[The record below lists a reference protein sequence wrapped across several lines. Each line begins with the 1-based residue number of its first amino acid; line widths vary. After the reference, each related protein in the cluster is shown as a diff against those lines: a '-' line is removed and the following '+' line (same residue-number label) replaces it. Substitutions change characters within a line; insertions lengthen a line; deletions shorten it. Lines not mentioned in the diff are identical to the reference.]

1 MRLVIIGVL
10 AVPGKAHLHQA
21 HLEPCACDSSLTP
34 AEHTPLLRDQLDM
47 SSRFKRSQM
56 SLAFVAALAS
66 PTLLAD
72 VLERDRDEVPV
83 QATDLPVDG
92 TKQALELEETRVLGT
107 AAQELKQ
114 APGVSIIT
122 AEDIKKRP
130 PANDLSEIM
139 RREPGVNLTGNSTS
153 GSRGNNRQID
163 LRGMG
168 PENTLILIDGKPSS
182 SRNAVRYGWSGDRDT
197 RGETNWVPAEEVE
210 RIEILRGPA
219 AARYGSGAMGG
230 VVNIITKRP
239 TDKLKGS
246 LTAYYL
252 APEDDAEGISKR
264 TNFNLSGP
272 ITDDLVFR
280 VYGGMNKTDAD
291 DAAINTAEQAS
302 RDSVVAGREGVR
314 NKDING
320 LLSWQFT
327 PEQSLDLE
335 ASYSRQGN
343 IFAGDTMLNSGGDYV
358 NSLTGKETSILQRST
373 FSATHNGSFDWGSTK
388 ASLTHDLTRNARLNE
403 GLAGYGEGAPSES
416 AGTFESRLRNTRAT
430 GEVNV
435 PLSVL
440 TEQVLTVGGEYL
452 YESLNDPGS
461 LRPQSWDPGSD
472 GTPGIAGQDRTQT
485 KTTANSYAFYVEDNI
500 EAGAKTII
508 TPGVRFDHHSEFGGN
523 WSPSLNASHQ
533 LTEELS
539 IKGGIARAYKTPNLY
554 QSNPNYLL
562 YSRGGGCSSVEVN
575 IGGCYLVGNPGL
587 KPEISVNKEIGLAF
601 DKGTWRTSGTYFRN
615 DYQNKINASNE
626 AAYRLPNGRRVYQ
639 WDNSGKAIVQGIE
652 GNLFV
657 NLRDDLDWN
666 TNLTYMIES
675 KDKETGD
682 PLSIIPK
689 YTVNTTLDWYATE
702 KLSFQ
707 VSGTYYGKQ
716 EAPKRNNRAN
726 EELNKSVQQPI
737 DPYGLVGLSG
747 GYEFNKNLSVRLGIN
762 NLFDKQLY
770 RKGNSDEAGAQT
782 YNEPGRAYFASV
794 TTSF

>member
-1 MRLVIIGVL
+1 
-10 AVPGKAHLHQA
+10 
-21 HLEPCACDSSLTP
+21 
-34 AEHTPLLRDQLDM
+34 M

-533 LTEELS
+533 LTDELS

-562 YSRGGGCSSVEVN
+562 YSRGAGCSSVEVN

>member
-562 YSRGGGCSSVEVN
+562 YSRGAGCSSVEVN

-657 NLRDDLDWN
+657 NLREDLDWN

>member
-1 MRLVIIGVL
+1 
-10 AVPGKAHLHQA
+10 
-21 HLEPCACDSSLTP
+21 
-34 AEHTPLLRDQLDM
+34 M

-533 LTEELS
+533 LTDELS

-562 YSRGGGCSSVEVN
+562 YSRGAGCSSVEVN

-657 NLRDDLDWN
+657 NLREDLDWN

>member
-1 MRLVIIGVL
+1 
-10 AVPGKAHLHQA
+10 
-21 HLEPCACDSSLTP
+21 
-34 AEHTPLLRDQLDM
+34 M
-47 SSRFKRSQM
+47 SSRFKRSQI
-56 SLAFVAALAS
+56 SLAFIAALAS

-72 VLERDRDEVPV
+72 TLERERDEVPV
-83 QATDLPVDG
+83 QGADLPVDG
-92 TKQALELEETRVLGT
+92 TSQALELEETRVLGT

-239 TDKLKGS
+239 SDTLKGS

-264 TNFNLSGP
+264 INFNLSGP

-280 VYGGMNKTDAD
+280 VYGGANKTDAD
-291 DAAINTAEQAS
+291 DAGINTAEQAS
-302 RDSVVAGREGVR
+302 PDSVVAGREGVR

-343 IFAGDTMLNSGGDYV
+343 IFAGDTMLNSGGDFV
-358 NSLTGKETSILQRST
+358 NSLTGKETSVLQRST

-388 ASLTHDLTRNARLNE
+388 ASLSHDLTRNGRLNE
-403 GLAGYGEGAPSES
+403 GLAGYGEGAPSQS
-416 AGTFESRLRNTRAT
+416 AGRFESRLRNTRAT
-430 GEVNV
+430 GEVNL
-435 PLSVL
+435 PLNAW
-440 TEQVLTVGGEYL
+440 TEQVLTLGGEYL

-472 GTPGIAGQDRTQT
+472 GTPGIPGQDRTQT
-485 KTTANSYAFYVEDNI
+485 KSTANSYAFYVEDNI

-508 TPGVRFDHHSEFGGN
+508 TPGVRFDHHNAFGGN

-533 LTEELS
+533 ITDELS
-539 IKGGIARAYKTPNLY
+539 VKGGIARAYKTPNLY

-562 YSRGGGCSSVEVN
+562 YSRGAGCSSVEVN
-575 IGGCYLVGNPGL
+575 IGGCYLVGNPDL

-657 NLRDDLDWN
+657 TLRDDLDWN

-726 EELNKSVQQPI
+726 EELDKSVQQSV

-782 YNEPGRAYFASV
+782 YNEAGRAYFASV

>member
-1 MRLVIIGVL
+1 
-10 AVPGKAHLHQA
+10 
-21 HLEPCACDSSLTP
+21 
-34 AEHTPLLRDQLDM
+34 M
-47 SSRFKRSQM
+47 SSRFKRSHF
-56 SLAFVAALAS
+56 SLAIVAALAS

-72 VLERDRDEVPV
+72 VLERDRDEVPIE
-83 QATDLPVDG
+83 AGDLPVDG
-92 TKQALELEETRVLGT
+92 TKQALQLEETRVLGT

-130 PANDLSEIM
+130 PANDLSDII
-139 RREPGVNLTGNSTS
+139 RREPGVNLTGNSSS

-182 SRNAVRYGWSGDRDT
+182 SRNAQRYGWSGDRDT

-239 TDKLKGS
+239 SSKLSGS

-252 APEDDAEGISKR
+252 SPEDDAEGISKR

-280 VYGGMNKTDAD
+280 VYGGVNKTDAD
-291 DAAINTAEQAS
+291 DPGINTAAQAS
-302 RDSVVAGREGVR
+302 PDSVVAGREGVR
-314 NKDING
+314 NKDVNG

-343 IFAGDTMLNSGGDYV
+343 IFAGDTMLNSGGDFV
-358 NSLTGKETSILQRST
+358 NSLTGKETSVLQRSA
-373 FSATHNGSFDWGSTK
+373 FSATHNGSFDWGSTT

-403 GLAGYGEGAPSES
+403 GLAGYGEGAPSQS
-416 AGTFESRLRNTRAT
+416 AGRFESRLRNTRAT
-430 GEVNV
+430 GEVNL
-435 PLSVL
+435 PL
-440 TEQVLTVGGEYL
+440 TMGTAQVLTLGGEYL

-461 LRPQSWDPGSD
+461 LRPQSWDPGANGD
-472 GTPGIAGQDRTQT
+472 AAIPGQDRTQT

-500 EAGAKTII
+500 EVGAKTII
-508 TPGVRFDHHSEFGGN
+508 TPGVRFDHHNEFGGN

-533 LTEELS
+533 ITDELS

-562 YSRGGGCSSVEVN
+562 YSRGNGCSVVEAN
-575 IGGCYLVGNPGL
+575 IGGCYLVGNPDL

-601 DKGTWRTSGTYFRN
+601 DKGTWRTSATYFRN

-626 AAYRLPNGRRVYQ
+626 SAFRLPNGRRVLQ
-639 WDNSGKAIVQGIE
+639 WENSGKAIVQGVE

-657 NLRDDLDWN
+657 NLREDLDWN

-689 YTVNTTLDWYATE
+689 YTLNTTLDWYATE
-702 KLSFQ
+702 ALSFQ

-726 EELNKSVQQPI
+726 EELDKSVQQPV
-737 DPYGLVGLSG
+737 DPYGLVGLSS
-747 GYEFNKNLSVRLGIN
+747 GYEFNKNFSVRVGIN

-770 RKGNSDEAGAQT
+770 RKGNADEAGAQT
-782 YNEPGRAYFASV
+782 YNEAGRAYFASV
-794 TTSF
+794 TSSF

>member
-1 MRLVIIGVL
+1 M
-10 AVPGKAHLHQA
+10 
-21 HLEPCACDSSLTP
+21 
-34 AEHTPLLRDQLDM
+34 
-47 SSRFKRSQM
+47 
-56 SLAFVAALAS
+56 
-66 PTLLAD
+66 
-72 VLERDRDEVPV
+72 
-83 QATDLPVDG
+83 
-92 TKQALELEETRVLGT
+92 
-107 AAQELKQ
+107 
-114 APGVSIIT
+114 
-122 AEDIKKRP
+122 
-130 PANDLSEIM
+130 
-139 RREPGVNLTGNSTS
+139 
-153 GSRGNNRQID
+153 
-163 LRGMG
+163 
-168 PENTLILIDGKPSS
+168 
-182 SRNAVRYGWSGDRDT
+182 
-197 RGETNWVPAEEVE
+197 
-210 RIEILRGPA
+210 
-219 AARYGSGAMGG
+219 
-230 VVNIITKRP
+230 
-239 TDKLKGS
+239 
-246 LTAYYL
+246 
-252 APEDDAEGISKR
+252 
-264 TNFNLSGP
+264 
-272 ITDDLVFR
+272 
-280 VYGGMNKTDAD
+280 
-291 DAAINTAEQAS
+291 
-302 RDSVVAGREGVR
+302 
-314 NKDING
+314 
-320 LLSWQFT
+320 
-327 PEQSLDLE
+327 
-335 ASYSRQGN
+335 
-343 IFAGDTMLNSGGDYV
+343 
-358 NSLTGKETSILQRST
+358 
-373 FSATHNGSFDWGSTK
+373 
-388 ASLTHDLTRNARLNE
+388 TRNARLNE

-562 YSRGGGCSSVEVN
+562 YSRGAGCSSVEVN

-666 TNLTYMIES
+666 TNLTYIIES

>member
-1 MRLVIIGVL
+1 
-10 AVPGKAHLHQA
+10 
-21 HLEPCACDSSLTP
+21 
-34 AEHTPLLRDQLDM
+34 M

-562 YSRGGGCSSVEVN
+562 YSRGAGCSSVEVN
-575 IGGCYLVGNPGL
+575 IGGCYLVGNPDL

>member
-1 MRLVIIGVL
+1 MILVIIGVL

-533 LTEELS
+533 LTDELS

-562 YSRGGGCSSVEVN
+562 YSRGAGCSSVEVN

>member
-1 MRLVIIGVL
+1 MRLVIIGAL

-562 YSRGGGCSSVEVN
+562 YSRGAGCSSVEVN

-657 NLRDDLDWN
+657 NLREDLDWN

>member
-272 ITDDLVFR
+272 ITDNLVFR

-533 LTEELS
+533 LTDELS

-562 YSRGGGCSSVEVN
+562 YSRGAGCSSVEVN

>member
-1 MRLVIIGVL
+1 
-10 AVPGKAHLHQA
+10 
-21 HLEPCACDSSLTP
+21 
-34 AEHTPLLRDQLDM
+34 M

-562 YSRGGGCSSVEVN
+562 YSRGAGCSSVEVN

>member
-1 MRLVIIGVL
+1 
-10 AVPGKAHLHQA
+10 
-21 HLEPCACDSSLTP
+21 
-34 AEHTPLLRDQLDM
+34 M

-416 AGTFESRLRNTRAT
+416 AGKFESRLRNTRAT
-430 GEVNV
+430 AEVNV

-472 GTPGIAGQDRTQT
+472 GTPGISGQDRTQT

-533 LTEELS
+533 LTDELS

-562 YSRGGGCSSVEVN
+562 YSRGAGCSSVEVN

>member
-1 MRLVIIGVL
+1 
-10 AVPGKAHLHQA
+10 
-21 HLEPCACDSSLTP
+21 
-34 AEHTPLLRDQLDM
+34 M

-197 RGETNWVPAEEVE
+197 RGETNWVPADEVE

-533 LTEELS
+533 LTDELS

-562 YSRGGGCSSVEVN
+562 YSRGAGCSSVEVN

>member
-533 LTEELS
+533 LTDELS

-562 YSRGGGCSSVEVN
+562 YSRGAGCSSVEVN

-657 NLRDDLDWN
+657 NLREDLDWN

>member
-1 MRLVIIGVL
+1 
-10 AVPGKAHLHQA
+10 
-21 HLEPCACDSSLTP
+21 
-34 AEHTPLLRDQLDM
+34 M
-47 SSRFKRSQM
+47 SSRFKRSQI
-56 SLAFVAALAS
+56 SLAFIAALAS

-72 VLERDRDEVPV
+72 ALERERDEVPV
-83 QATDLPVDG
+83 QGTDLPVDG
-92 TKQALELEETRVLGT
+92 TQQALELEETRVLGT

-239 TDKLKGS
+239 TDTLKGS

-280 VYGGMNKTDAD
+280 VYGGANKTDAD
-291 DAAINTAEQAS
+291 DAGINTAAQAS
-302 RDSVVAGREGVR
+302 PDSVVAGREGVR

-343 IFAGDTMLNSGGDYV
+343 IFAGDTMLNSGGDFV
-358 NSLTGKETSILQRST
+358 NSLTGKETSVLQRST
-373 FSATHNGSFDWGSTK
+373 FSATHNGSFDWGSTQ
-388 ASLTHDLTRNARLNE
+388 ASLSHDLTRNARLNE

-416 AGTFESRLRNTRAT
+416 AGRFESRLRNTRAT
-430 GEVNV
+430 GEVNL
-435 PLSVL
+435 PLSAF
-440 TEQVLTVGGEYL
+440 TEQVLTLGGEYL

-461 LRPQSWDPGSD
+461 LRPQSWDPGAD

-485 KTTANSYAFYVEDNI
+485 KSTANSYAFSWKTTSK
-500 EAGAKTII
+500 AGAKTII
-508 TPGVRFDHHSEFGGN
+508 TPGLRYDHHDEFGGN

-533 LTEELS
+533 ITDELS
-539 IKGGIARAYKTPNLY
+539 LKGGIARAYKTPNLY

-562 YSRGGGCSSVEVN
+562 YSRGNGCSSVEAN
-575 IGGCYLVGNPGL
+575 IGGCYLVGNPDL

-601 DKGTWRTSGTYFRN
+601 DKGTWRTSATYFRN

-626 AAYRLPNGRRVYQ
+626 AAYRCPTADVFTNGITAA
-639 WDNSGKAIVQGIE
+639 AIVQGIE

-657 NLRDDLDWN
+657 TLRDDLDWN

-726 EELNKSVQQPI
+726 EELDKSVQQSV

-782 YNEPGRAYFASV
+782 YNEAGRAYFASV

>member
-1 MRLVIIGVL
+1 MRLVIIGAL

-562 YSRGGGCSSVEVN
+562 YSRGAGCSSVEVN

>member
-1 MRLVIIGVL
+1 
-10 AVPGKAHLHQA
+10 
-21 HLEPCACDSSLTP
+21 
-34 AEHTPLLRDQLDM
+34 M

-562 YSRGGGCSSVEVN
+562 YSRGAGCSSVEVN

-657 NLRDDLDWN
+657 NLREDLDWN

>member
-1 MRLVIIGVL
+1 
-10 AVPGKAHLHQA
+10 
-21 HLEPCACDSSLTP
+21 
-34 AEHTPLLRDQLDM
+34 M

-533 LTEELS
+533 LTDELS

-562 YSRGGGCSSVEVN
+562 YSRGAGCSSVEVN
-575 IGGCYLVGNPGL
+575 IGGCYLVGNPDL

>member
-1 MRLVIIGVL
+1 
-10 AVPGKAHLHQA
+10 
-21 HLEPCACDSSLTP
+21 
-34 AEHTPLLRDQLDM
+34 M
-47 SSRFKRSQM
+47 SSRFKRSQI
-56 SLAFVAALAS
+56 SLAFIAALAS

-72 VLERDRDEVPV
+72 ALERERDEVPV
-83 QATDLPVDG
+83 QGTDLPVDG
-92 TKQALELEETRVLGT
+92 TQQALELEETRVLGT

-239 TDKLKGS
+239 TDTLKGS

-280 VYGGMNKTDAD
+280 VYGGANKTDAD
-291 DAAINTAEQAS
+291 DAGINTAAQAS
-302 RDSVVAGREGVR
+302 PDSVVAGREGVR

-343 IFAGDTMLNSGGDYV
+343 IFAGDTMLNSGGDFV
-358 NSLTGKETSILQRST
+358 NSLTGKETSVLQRST
-373 FSATHNGSFDWGSTK
+373 FSATHNGSFDWGSTQ
-388 ASLTHDLTRNARLNE
+388 ASLSHDLTRNARLNE

-416 AGTFESRLRNTRAT
+416 AGRFESRLRNTRAT
-430 GEVNV
+430 GEVNL
-435 PLSVL
+435 PLSAF
-440 TEQVLTVGGEYL
+440 TEQVLTLGGEYL

-461 LRPQSWDPGSD
+461 LRPQSWDPGAD

-485 KTTANSYAFYVEDNI
+485 KSTANS
-500 EAGAKTII
+500 
-508 TPGVRFDHHSEFGGN
+508 
-523 WSPSLNASHQ
+523 
-533 LTEELS
+533 
-539 IKGGIARAYKTPNLY
+539 
-554 QSNPNYLL
+554 
-562 YSRGGGCSSVEVN
+562 
-575 IGGCYLVGNPGL
+575 
-587 KPEISVNKEIGLAF
+587 
-601 DKGTWRTSGTYFRN
+601 
-615 DYQNKINASNE
+615 
-626 AAYRLPNGRRVYQ
+626 
-639 WDNSGKAIVQGIE
+639 
-652 GNLFV
+652 
-657 NLRDDLDWN
+657 
-666 TNLTYMIES
+666 
-675 KDKETGD
+675 
-682 PLSIIPK
+682 
-689 YTVNTTLDWYATE
+689 
-702 KLSFQ
+702 
-707 VSGTYYGKQ
+707 
-716 EAPKRNNRAN
+716 
-726 EELNKSVQQPI
+726 
-737 DPYGLVGLSG
+737 
-747 GYEFNKNLSVRLGIN
+747 
-762 NLFDKQLY
+762 
-770 RKGNSDEAGAQT
+770 
-782 YNEPGRAYFASV
+782 
-794 TTSF
+794 

>member
-1 MRLVIIGVL
+1 
-10 AVPGKAHLHQA
+10 
-21 HLEPCACDSSLTP
+21 
-34 AEHTPLLRDQLDM
+34 M

-416 AGTFESRLRNTRAT
+416 AGKFESRLRNTRAT
-430 GEVNV
+430 AEVNV

-562 YSRGGGCSSVEVN
+562 YSRGAGCSSVEVN

>member
-1 MRLVIIGVL
+1 
-10 AVPGKAHLHQA
+10 
-21 HLEPCACDSSLTP
+21 
-34 AEHTPLLRDQLDM
+34 M

-562 YSRGGGCSSVEVN
+562 YSRGAGCSSVEVN
-575 IGGCYLVGNPGL
+575 IGGCYLVGNPDL

-666 TNLTYMIES
+666 TNLTYMLES

>member
-1 MRLVIIGVL
+1 
-10 AVPGKAHLHQA
+10 
-21 HLEPCACDSSLTP
+21 
-34 AEHTPLLRDQLDM
+34 M
-47 SSRFKRSQM
+47 SSRFKRSQI
-56 SLAFVAALAS
+56 SLAFIAALAS

-72 VLERDRDEVPV
+72 TLERERDEVPV
-83 QATDLPVDG
+83 QGADLPVDG
-92 TKQALELEETRVLGT
+92 TSQALELEETRVLGT

-239 TDKLKGS
+239 SDTLKGS

-280 VYGGMNKTDAD
+280 VYGGANKTDAD
-291 DAAINTAEQAS
+291 DAGINTAEQAS
-302 RDSVVAGREGVR
+302 PDSVVAGREGVR

-343 IFAGDTMLNSGGDYV
+343 IFAGDTMLNSGGDFV
-358 NSLTGKETSILQRST
+358 NSLTGKETSVLQRST

-388 ASLTHDLTRNARLNE
+388 ASLSHDLTRNARLNE
-403 GLAGYGEGAPSES
+403 GLAGYGEGAPSQS
-416 AGTFESRLRNTRAT
+416 AGRFESRLRNTRVT
-430 GEVNV
+430 GEVNL
-435 PLSVL
+435 PLNAW
-440 TEQVLTVGGEYL
+440 TEQVLTLGGEYL

-472 GTPGIAGQDRTQT
+472 GTPGIPGQDRTQT
-485 KTTANSYAFYVEDNI
+485 KSTANSYAFYVEDNI

-508 TPGVRFDHHSEFGGN
+508 TPGVRFDHHNAFGGN

-533 LTEELS
+533 ITDELS
-539 IKGGIARAYKTPNLY
+539 VKGGIARAYKTPNLY

-562 YSRGGGCSSVEVN
+562 YSRGAGCSSVEVN
-575 IGGCYLVGNPGL
+575 IGGCYLVGNPDL

-657 NLRDDLDWN
+657 TLRDDLDWN

-726 EELNKSVQQPI
+726 EELDKSVQQSV

-782 YNEPGRAYFASV
+782 YNEAGRAYFASV

>member
-1 MRLVIIGVL
+1 
-10 AVPGKAHLHQA
+10 
-21 HLEPCACDSSLTP
+21 
-34 AEHTPLLRDQLDM
+34 M

-533 LTEELS
+533 LTDELS

-562 YSRGGGCSSVEVN
+562 YSRGAGCSSVEVN

-794 TTSF
+794 TTSFCSPHSP

>member
-1 MRLVIIGVL
+1 
-10 AVPGKAHLHQA
+10 
-21 HLEPCACDSSLTP
+21 
-34 AEHTPLLRDQLDM
+34 M

-533 LTEELS
+533 ITDELS

-562 YSRGGGCSSVEVN
+562 YSRGAGCSSVEVN

>member
-1 MRLVIIGVL
+1 
-10 AVPGKAHLHQA
+10 
-21 HLEPCACDSSLTP
+21 
-34 AEHTPLLRDQLDM
+34 M
-47 SSRFKRSQM
+47 SSRFKRSQI
-56 SLAFVAALAS
+56 SLAFIAALAS
-66 PTLLAD
+66 LTLLAD
-72 VLERDRDEVPV
+72 TLERERDEVPV
-83 QATDLPVDG
+83 QGADLPVDG
-92 TKQALELEETRVLGT
+92 TSQALELEETRVLGT

-239 TDKLKGS
+239 SDTLKGS

-280 VYGGMNKTDAD
+280 VYGGANKTDAD
-291 DAAINTAEQAS
+291 DAGINTAEQAS
-302 RDSVVAGREGVR
+302 PDSVVAGREGVR

-343 IFAGDTMLNSGGDYV
+343 IFAGDTMLNSGGDFV
-358 NSLTGKETSILQRST
+358 NSLTGKETSVLQRST

-388 ASLTHDLTRNARLNE
+388 ASLSHDLTRNARLNE
-403 GLAGYGEGAPSES
+403 GLAGYGEGAPSQS
-416 AGTFESRLRNTRAT
+416 AGRFESRLRNTRAT
-430 GEVNV
+430 GEVNL
-435 PLSVL
+435 PLNAW
-440 TEQVLTVGGEYL
+440 TEQVLTLGGEYL

-472 GTPGIAGQDRTQT
+472 GTPGIPGQDRTQT
-485 KTTANSYAFYVEDNI
+485 KSTANSYAFYVEDNI

-508 TPGVRFDHHSEFGGN
+508 TPGVRFDHHNAFGGN

-533 LTEELS
+533 ITDELS
-539 IKGGIARAYKTPNLY
+539 VKGGIARAYKTPNLY

-562 YSRGGGCSSVEVN
+562 YSRGAGCSSVEVN
-575 IGGCYLVGNPGL
+575 IGGCYLVGNPDL

-657 NLRDDLDWN
+657 TLRDDLDWN

-726 EELNKSVQQPI
+726 EELDKSVQQSV

-782 YNEPGRAYFASV
+782 YNEAGRAYFASV

>member
-1 MRLVIIGVL
+1 
-10 AVPGKAHLHQA
+10 
-21 HLEPCACDSSLTP
+21 
-34 AEHTPLLRDQLDM
+34 M
-47 SSRFKRSQM
+47 SSRFKRSQI
-56 SLAFVAALAS
+56 SLAFIAALAS

-72 VLERDRDEVPV
+72 TLERERDEVPV
-83 QATDLPVDG
+83 QGADLPVDG
-92 TKQALELEETRVLGT
+92 TSQALELEETRVLGT

-239 TDKLKGS
+239 SDTLKGS

-280 VYGGMNKTDAD
+280 VYGGANKTDAD
-291 DAAINTAEQAS
+291 DAGINTAEQAS
-302 RDSVVAGREGVR
+302 PDSVVAGREGVR

-343 IFAGDTMLNSGGDYV
+343 IFAGDTMLNSGGDFV
-358 NSLTGKETSILQRST
+358 NSLTGKETSVLQRST

-388 ASLTHDLTRNARLNE
+388 ASLSHDLTRNARLNE
-403 GLAGYGEGAPSES
+403 GLAGYGEGAPSQS
-416 AGTFESRLRNTRAT
+416 AGRFESRLRNTRVT
-430 GEVNV
+430 GEVNL
-435 PLSVL
+435 PLNAW
-440 TEQVLTVGGEYL
+440 TEQVLTLGGEYL

-472 GTPGIAGQDRTQT
+472 GTPGIPGQDRTQT
-485 KTTANSYAFYVEDNI
+485 KSTANSYAFYVEDNI

-508 TPGVRFDHHSEFGGN
+508 TPGVRFDHHNAFGGN

-533 LTEELS
+533 ITDELS
-539 IKGGIARAYKTPNLY
+539 VKGGIARAYKTPNLY

-562 YSRGGGCSSVEVN
+562 YSRGAGCSSVEVN
-575 IGGCYLVGNPGL
+575 IGGCYLVGNPDL

-601 DKGTWRTSGTYFRN
+601 DKGTWRTIGTYFRN

-657 NLRDDLDWN
+657 TLRDDLDWN

-726 EELNKSVQQPI
+726 EELDKSVQQSV

-782 YNEPGRAYFASV
+782 YNEAGRAYFASV